1 MSSSDLTHEHRVLIA
16 MRKTLSAIIR
26 DVTPDPG
33 MRHPLKDNT
42 IEDIR
47 HCFALISAR
56 EKEMAEERGNYQ
68 QARPRF
74 VDEPSDTKVVS
85 LSSIRKL
92 KKTDSNKTEQ

>member
-1 MSSSDLTHEHRVLIA
+1 MSSSDLSHEHRVLIA
-16 MRKTLSAIIR
+16 MRKTLSAIIK

-33 MRHPLKDNT
+33 TRHPLTDST
-42 IEDIR
+42 INDIR

-56 EKEMAEERGNYQ
+56 EKELAEERGNYQ

-85 LSSIRKL
+85 LSSIRKV
-92 KKTDSNKTEQ
+92 KSDNKSTEQ